1 MFFICFVSRNGN
13 KKKTRRR
20 IKHKKRRMGALRHYS
35 IACKLY
41 TQIRDCLMRKTF
53 RQPSVDNVI
62 QLLLYFF
69 MCCAK
74 PVMQKSNIFAY
85 GSVLFTCFCK
95 SYTKTFCIFHRRT
108 SISLRQF
115 LNKETPA
122 QQVFHQF
129 CEMFQG
135 TPLGDCFF
143 NIMYNGLIF

>member
-41 TQIRDCLMRKTF
+41 TQIWDCLMPKTF
-53 RQPSVDNVI
+53 RATPLLITSR

-85 GSVLFTCFCK
+85 GSVLFICFCK
-95 SYTKTFCIFHRRT
+95 SYTKTFCIFHRKT
-108 SISLRQF
+108 PISLRQF
-115 LNKETPA
+115 LNKKRLQHSRFSTNF
-122 QQVFHQF
+122 VK
-129 CEMFQG
+129 
-135 TPLGDCFF
+135 CFKEHLWVTVS
-143 NIMYNGLIF
+143 LILYITV